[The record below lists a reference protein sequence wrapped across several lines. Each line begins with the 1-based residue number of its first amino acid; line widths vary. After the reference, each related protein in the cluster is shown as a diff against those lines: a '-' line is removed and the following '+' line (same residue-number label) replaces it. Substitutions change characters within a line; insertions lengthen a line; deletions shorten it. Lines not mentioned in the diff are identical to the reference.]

1 MALGAFIII
10 GIVSVCYS
18 KFSQEPKIKQRVEG
32 LYLNGKFAMGIITG
46 KGYNTY
52 ELGSTLSTI
61 GYKFYVQDNRQ
72 RGFISR
78 VIAKQISK
86 ETYNIFLKSGGIRPK
101 AAKDAQFLVLY
112 DESDLENS
120 IILFEC
126 PINSESDFAHYKSEI
141 EELRKDPKW
150 RGYK

>member
-1 MALGAFIII
+1 MAFGIFIII

-52 ELGSTLSTI
+52 ELGNTLSSI
-61 GYKFYVQDNRQ
+61 GYKFYVQNNMQ
-72 RGFISR
+72 RGSITRIS
-78 VIAKQISK
+78 AKQIS
-86 ETYNIFLKSGGIRPK
+86 ERTYKIYLKSGGIRAEAEVDDK
-101 AAKDAQFLVLY
+101 FLVLY
-112 DESDLENS
+112 DESDLGNS

-126 PINSESDFAHYKSEI
+126 PIKSETDFERYVAEI
-141 EELRKDPKW
+141 EELRKDLKW